1 MAVTGPGPVLG
12 RLRFVS
18 LPGVSRL
25 ITMGFL
31 DSFKSW
37 LRTETA
43 EAQDLGR
50 QTEGRMEA
58 ELDRRE
64 GELNLTPEQRLD
76 QLQDKIADGDSTLD
90 SLREKIEGREALA
103 DATGEVADLGRSA
116 DGSPLDNVLDLES
129 EEIVPPEPPPSS

>member
-1 MAVTGPGPVLG
+1 
-12 RLRFVS
+12 
-18 LPGVSRL
+18 
-25 ITMGFL
+25 MGFL

-50 QTEGRMEA
+50 QTKGRMEA

-116 DGSPLDNVLDLES
+116 DGTPLDNVLDLES
-129 EEIVPPEPPPSS
+129 EEVIPPEPPPSS